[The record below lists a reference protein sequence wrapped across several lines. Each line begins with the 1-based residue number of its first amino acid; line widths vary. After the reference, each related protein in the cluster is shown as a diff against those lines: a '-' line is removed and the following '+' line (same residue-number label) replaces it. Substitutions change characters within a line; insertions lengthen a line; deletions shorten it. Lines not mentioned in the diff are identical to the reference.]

1 MAANADSVVVEL
13 IAKTE
18 QLDKPVQQSAA
29 QFDANMN
36 KIAASATKAEAAV
49 TRSSVARS
57 AALQRESA
65 QISQFSR
72 ALGNDMLTV
81 GDLLVSDRSPFVVP
95 VRQAP
100 AAAAGFRAVAT
111 AGTVLGGVLETVS
124 GVGIALMIASLI
136 QMIAKSHDAGSE
148 IDELVEKLKEH
159 ARQTALSEEAD
170 RVWSQTMDAL
180 IDRQKRLNDELGKR
194 LTTQEQV
201 DDASLR
207 QAQND
212 VTRLSGDI
220 AAERAQNE
228 SLRKQIAAAKRAPA
242 EGATPEEIQSNEAA
256 RAANIAR
263 LEADLRK
270 SDGLLAKFNDAINHA
285 QGRVTRGQI
294 ILGERQGEAFADLT
308 AKAQLFA
315 ENYQGVI
322 RTIEQGNPTLTPFA
336 DQINGA
342 ADALTKA
349 AADAAAAGVDFASV
363 TNRVSGLDQKLNLG
377 QINVRT
383 YATEVGKLTATL
395 KEMTEAAKEAAKQD
409 PVKNFKAAVIG
420 AEGTGANRAGSPAAG
435 VGQFMPSTFET
446 YFKRLFPADAAKMSN
461 DQIDA
466 LRDKRQIAE
475 AVIDAATDDYV
486 KVLKSAGQKVTEA
499 SLYTVHVLGEPAARK
514 FLAAPPEASARSVVG
529 NAVANQN
536 GNIFT
541 GTVAEARAQLA
552 KRIGDSSAT
561 VSRGATALAQVL
573 DQQRRDAE
581 KAAEQEKRQAAE
593 YADRKSAIE
602 GQILEARKDF
612 GLSAEDVAE
621 IERAAVKLSH
631 DRYEERVRELQ
642 REGKLG
648 GDLGELLQKNDDLER
663 ARLDV
668 VQRRLR
674 LAQLAEE
681 RDAAQNTLTAETG
694 QLDAHQELLRSF
706 EQLATTAK
714 ERKAIEDRLIDLQF
728 EEERIQLQAK
738 IEMADRLKALAD
750 TTKNQQ
756 DIANALKAEADATAA
771 RAKLKTLPQR
781 QENAHEQNDRAN
793 ASPLKAWIQDASD
806 LDTALENVA
815 VHGLNSIS
823 SGIADAVLG
832 FRSWGDVA
840 RQVLGDMAK
849 MLIEIAVKILI
860 IKGLQALGLGLADGG
875 KVGGLAAGGRPK
887 GYASAGLII
896 GPGGPTSDMIPIMA
910 SNGEFMIREKSAKS
924 IGYGTLEYINRTGKL
939 PPHFAGGGQIES
951 VAPTN
956 MHASMPGGRNGFSQG
971 DIAQLRGIVS
981 DAVRAMPDVSLY
993 ASLDPVDMLQRALG
1007 RPAGHRALMAHLGN
1021 NATAVKA
1028 TLDRP

>member
-270 SDGLLAKFNDAINHA
+270 SDGLLAKFNDAINQA

-395 KEMTEAAKEAAKQD
+395 KQMTEAAKEAAKQD

-815 VHGLNSIS
+815 VHGLNS
-823 SGIADAVLG
+823 
-832 FRSWGDVA
+832 
-840 RQVLGDMAK
+840 
-849 MLIEIAVKILI
+849 
-860 IKGLQALGLGLADGG
+860 
-875 KVGGLAAGGRPK
+875 
-887 GYASAGLII
+887 
-896 GPGGPTSDMIPIMA
+896 GGPTSDSIPIMA
-910 SNGEFMIREKSAKS
+910 SAGEFMVKERSARKL
-924 IGYGTLEYINRTGKL
+924 GYSALEYINRTGEL
-939 PPHFAGGGQIES
+939 PPHFASGGRIRSVQPMNMQAAGPGGGS
-951 VAPTN
+951 
-956 MHASMPGGRNGFSQG
+956 GFSRE
-971 DIAQLRGIVS
+971 DIQTLRGIVS
-981 DAVRAMPDVSLY
+981 EAARAVPDVSLY
-993 ASLDPVDMLQRALG
+993 ASMDPADMLQRARLG
-1007 RPAGHRALMAHLGN
+1007 TPAGHRALVAHVGAN
-1021 NATAVKA
+1021 SNAFSGAIN
-1028 TLDRP
+1028 RR